1 MPSAPYRLV
10 NRDIYLCIGSS
21 LYFFRNQS
29 SKGDGLHRRRRG
41 GQGGSSLYIYIDSFI
56 YLFIYLFTFRGA
68 GFSSPPGRKTYFTS
82 FGIESSTGGVAAAM
96 YQQICFGARCAPVQ
110 SSQSPALPLG
120 RFLVAVCVMSF
131 VVMHWVRIAWKR
143 LSKSTMRAA

>member
-56 YLFIYLFTFRGA
+56 YLFIYLHFEELVFHYHRGA
-68 GFSSPPGRKTYFTS
+68 RHILPLSGLNPRRVASLRRCISKYDSAHVRPG
-82 FGIESSTGGVAAAM
+82 I
-96 YQQICFGARCAPVQ
+96 Q
-110 SSQSPALPLG
+110 SSRSPALPLG
-120 RFLVAVCVMSF
+120 RFPVAVCVMSF
-131 VVMHWVRIAWKR
+131 VVMQLVRIAWKR
-143 LSKSTMRAA
+143 LSKSTMVSA